1 MDQIVSRFLVSP
13 VVHLEKSM
21 KLHSL
26 TIAALVLFILS
37 GVLYWSGH
45 HKPADES
52 AKISAD
58 APPPIL
64 KLDEKSITQLAL
76 KKKDADPVVLTK
88 SSSGDWQISQPK
100 FLRADQSVVS
110 GLASALSALN
120 SERVIEDK
128 TSDLQTFGLDQP
140 ALEVDLTEKDNKTQK
155 LMLGGDTP
163 AGGAVYAMLAG
174 DPRLFTVASYTK
186 TSLDKT
192 LNDLRDKRLL
202 PVNADK
208 ISRIEVARKNGD
220 IEFGRNKDDWQI
232 LKPTPLR
239 ADGIQV
245 GDLIRHL
252 TNAKMDLSS
261 ADAKQESSEF
271 AHATPVATV
280 KVTDESGTQELQIR
294 SNKDNYYGKS
304 SAVEGAYKVD
314 SELGKALAKGLDEF
328 RNKKLFDFGYREP
341 NKIEL
346 HHGTK
351 AYLLTRGTAG
361 SEDWWSN
368 GKKMDAAN
376 VESVISDLR
385 DLTAGSF
392 PASGFSNPAI
402 EVMVTSED
410 GKRAEKI
417 LIAKSGDHYIAQREN
432 EPALY
437 QLDSSAV
444 DALLKAA
451 DELRPAATQAAPKKP

>member
-1 MDQIVSRFLVSP
+1 
-13 VVHLEKSM
+13 M
-21 KLHSL
+21 KIHSL
-26 TIAALVLFILS
+26 TVAALVLFILS

-45 HKPADES
+45 HKPADDT

-58 APPPIL
+58 TPPPIL
-64 KLDEKSITQLAL
+64 KLDEHSITQLAL
-76 KKKDADPVVLTK
+76 KKKDADPVLLTK
-88 SSSGDWQISQPK
+88 SSSGDWQITQPEA
-100 FLRADQSVVS
+100 FRADQSVVS

-128 TSDLQTFGLDQP
+128 VSDLQTFGLDQP

-208 ISRIEVARKNGD
+208 ISRIEIARKNGD
-220 IEFGRNKDDWQI
+220 IEFARNKDDWQI

-239 ADGIQV
+239 ADRIQV
-245 GDLIRHL
+245 GDLMRHL

-261 ADAKQESSEF
+261 ADAKRESSEF
-271 AHATPVATV
+271 AHATPVATA
-280 KVTDESGTQELQIR
+280 KVTDESGTQELQVR
-294 SNKDNYYGKS
+294 ANKDIYYAKS
-304 SAVEGAYKVD
+304 SEGAYKVD
-314 SELGKALAKGLDEF
+314 SALGKALAKGLDEF
-328 RNKKLFDFGYREP
+328 RNKKLFDFGYNDP

-346 HHGTK
+346 HNGTK
-351 AYLLTRGTAG
+351 AYFLTRGTGG

-368 GKKMDAAN
+368 GKKMDPAN

-385 DLTAGSF
+385 DLTASSF

-402 EVMVTSED
+402 EVMVTSD
-410 GKRAEKI
+410 GAKRTEKI

-444 DALLKAA
+444 EALLKAA
-451 DELRPAATQAAPKKP
+451 DELRPAATPAAHKKP

>member
-1 MDQIVSRFLVSP
+1 MDQIVGRFLVSP

-45 HKPADES
+45 HKAADDS

-64 KLDEKSITQLAL
+64 KLDENSIAQLTL
-76 KKKDADPVVLTK
+76 KKKDAEPIVLTK
-88 SSSGDWQISQPK
+88 SSAGDWQITGPK
-100 FLRADQSVVS
+100 PFRADQSAVA
-110 GLASALSALN
+110 GLASTLSSLN

-128 TSDLQTFGLDQP
+128 ASDLQTFGLDQP
-140 ALEVDLTEKDNKTQK
+140 ALEVDLTEKNNKTQK
-155 LMLGGDTP
+155 LLLGGDTP
-163 AGGAVYAMLAG
+163 AGGAVYAVLAG

-186 TSLDKT
+186 TSLDKS

-208 ISRIEVARKNGD
+208 ISRIEVLQQNGN
-220 IEFGRNKDDWQI
+220 IEFARNKDDWQI

-239 ADGIQV
+239 AGATQIR
-245 GDLIRHL
+245 DLVRDL

-261 ADAKQESSEF
+261 SDAKQESSEF

-280 KVTDESGTQELQIR
+280 KVTDESGTQELQVR
-294 SNKDNYYGKS
+294 TNKDNYYAKS
-304 SAVEGAYKVD
+304 SAVDGAYKVD
-314 SELGKALAKGLDEF
+314 SGLGKALAKGLEDF
-328 RNKKLFDFGYREP
+328 RNKKLFDFGYNDP

-346 HHGTK
+346 HNGSK
-351 AYLLTRGTAG
+351 AYFLTRDTAG

-368 GKKMDAAN
+368 GKKMDAAS

-385 DLTAGSF
+385 DLSASGF

-402 EVMVTSED
+402 EATVTSDD

-417 LIAKSGDHYIAQREN
+417 QIAKAGDHYIAQREN

-437 QLDSSAV
+437 QLDASAV
-444 DALLKAA
+444 DGLLKAA
-451 DELRPAATQAAPKKP
+451 EELRLAATQAAKKKP